1 MTNKELE
8 EYIPFIFQQM
18 EAILKGKNHDYTG
31 GEDAFANFKQAED
44 FGIDPLAGLCV
55 RMGDKMKRVQTY
67 CKKGELQVRHEGID
81 DAFKD
86 LIGYSV
92 LALAMLS
99 ERTYP

>member
-18 EAILKGKNHDYTG
+18 EGVLKGKNHDYTG

-44 FGIDPLAGLCV
+44 FGIDPLVGLCV

-67 CKKGELQVRHEGID
+67 CKKGELQVRHEGIE

-86 LIGYSV
+86 FIGYSV

-99 ERTYP
+99 ERSYP